1 MHFTV
6 LVQMVNAGQTAR
18 LPCLVDRL
26 EGFVLLWRR
35 GGDIVSVGNHVTARD
50 SRLEVEPGESGNH
63 LVVRGAELADQ
74 GGYSCSVSAYKETVQ
89 KHQMLCLR

>member
-1 MHFTV
+1 M
-6 LVQMVNAGQTAR
+6 
-18 LPCLVDRL
+18 
-26 EGFVLLWRR
+26 LWRR

-74 GGYSCSVSAYKETVQ
+74 GGYSCSVSAYKETLQ
-89 KHQMLCLR
+89 KHQLLCFIKLYEMNLWKRHEASAGC